1 MNILPAISREK
12 TGPLPLSDDHYTISA
27 TDSAESLNKPQ
38 SIPITNPLTNSRY
51 TTPPYTSSSPLVSLS
66 DNPLSRLAVI
76 IPTFNNE
83 LTIGTLVILAKK
95 YAVNVIVVD
104 DGSTD
109 RTVEVAEY
117 AGADIIDARPYGDGR
132 VQSILAGCK
141 LALGYNC
148 KAVVLINNRG
158 EHLVR
163 EIPRIAK
170 PVLNGDADLV
180 IGSRNLTG
188 RKGIPPY
195 QPDTTSLSGDLPL
208 VRKTF
213 SSTDPDSE
221 FRAISVKGIC
231 LLDLLPNSDSFDAM
245 MVSLFSRK
253 GLSLKEIPI
262 MLRHELGTIDK
273 DNVPKYQGKK
283 IAVVVPAHNEELL
296 IGETLRGIPDF
307 VARVYVVNDGS
318 TDTTQKIVEYY
329 ARHDDTIIPISHE
342 VNRGVGA
349 AITTGYRKALED
361 GMDIV
366 AVMAGDHQMDPKCLP
381 ALLDPIIAGKCDY
394 TIGNRLIGQDYR
406 QQMSRWR
413 FFGNSILT
421 LLTKIASGYWQ
432 MMDPQNGYTAISK
445 RALERIS
452 LENVYPRYGYC
463 NDLLVKLNVV
473 GFRVINV
480 PHTARYGLERSGIRY
495 STYIIRL
502 SRLLLGDFLWRLK
515 VKYVVLGFHPL
526 VFFYLFGALFG
537 LVGLGGIFFTLYD
550 KFILGNPMFV
560 PLAVSLI
567 MLAIGTQCLFF
578 AMFFDM
584 QQEKNTD
591 GWYV

>member
-1 MNILPAISREK
+1 
-12 TGPLPLSDDHYTISA
+12 
-27 TDSAESLNKPQ
+27 
-38 SIPITNPLTNSRY
+38 
-51 TTPPYTSSSPLVSLS
+51 
-66 DNPLSRLAVI
+66 
-76 IPTFNNE
+76 
-83 LTIGTLVILAKK
+83 VILAKK

-109 RTVEVAEY
+109 WTVEVAEC
-117 AGADIIDARPYGDGR
+117 AGADIIDARPYGGGR

-148 KAVVLINNRG
+148 KAVVLINTGG

-170 PVLNGDADLV
+170 PVLNGEADLV

-195 QPDTTSLSGDLPL
+195 QPGITGEPGAPSLAK
-208 VRKTF
+208 KTF

-231 LLDLLPNSDSFDAM
+231 LLDLLPNSDSFDSM

-262 MLRHELGTIDK
+262 MPRHELGTVDT
-273 DNVPKYQGKK
+273 DNLPKYQGKK

-296 IGETLRGIPDF
+296 ISETLRGIPDF

-318 TDTTQKIVEYY
+318 TDNTQKIVEYY
-329 ARHDDTIIPISHE
+329 ARHDDSILPISHE
-342 VNRGVGA
+342 VNQGVGA

-366 AVMAGDHQMDPKCLP
+366 AVMAGDNQMDPKCLP
-381 ALLDPIIAGKCDY
+381 ALLDPIISGRCDY
-394 TIGNRLIGQDYR
+394 TIGNRLIGQNYR

-445 RALERIS
+445 RALERIC
-452 LENVYPRYGYC
+452 LERIYRRYGYC

-480 PHTARYGLERSGIRY
+480 PHTARYGQEQSGIRY
-495 STYIIRL
+495 RTYIVRL

-515 VKYVVLGFHPL
+515 MKYVVLGFHPL